1 MFLSFVCNLT
11 CNLCLTESEHPV
23 HSSGVLE
30 AVAWPKCEYP
40 VGLTEADEDEAA
52 IIRPGC
58 NELGAAAAAANIG
71 GAIVADI
78 VMLEIDDDMLDKP
91 KGCGDVAAIIDSFLA
106 KYLRM
111 QSWTS

>member
-1 MFLSFVCNLT
+1 
-11 CNLCLTESEHPV
+11 
-23 HSSGVLE
+23 
-30 AVAWPKCEYP
+30 
-40 VGLTEADEDEAA
+40 
-52 IIRPGC
+52 
-58 NELGAAAAAANIG
+58 LGAAAAPANIG

-91 KGCGDVAAIIDSFLA
+91 KGWGDVAAIIDSFLA

>member
-1 MFLSFVCNLT
+1 M
-11 CNLCLTESEHPV
+11 

-58 NELGAAAAAANIG
+58 NELGATAAAANIG

-78 VMLEIDDDMLDKP
+78 VMLEIDDDMLDNP
-91 KGCGDVAAIIDSFLA
+91 KGCADVAAIIDSFLA

-111 QSWTS
+111 QS